1 MGSLCVNFRR
11 AAMLLIVMRRNSF
24 CAAEAQTMRP
34 GYLKHDRRAGTMC
47 VRLII
52 IWSYVQK
59 KGPG

>member
-1 MGSLCVNFRR
+1 
-11 AAMLLIVMRRNSF
+11 
-24 CAAEAQTMRP
+24 MRP

>member
-1 MGSLCVNFRR
+1 MGSLCVNSRR
-11 AAMLLIVMRRNSF
+11 TVVLLIAMRRNSF

-59 KGPG
+59 KGPE